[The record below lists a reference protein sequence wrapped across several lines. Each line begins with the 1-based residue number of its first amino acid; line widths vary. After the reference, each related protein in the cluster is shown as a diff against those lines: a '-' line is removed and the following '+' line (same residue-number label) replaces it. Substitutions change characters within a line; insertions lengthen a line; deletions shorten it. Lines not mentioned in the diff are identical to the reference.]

1 VSAITR
7 FTPDSGGSQSLT
19 PVGEARA
26 RLGEG
31 PVWDA
36 RERALYWVDIRAPAL
51 HRLEPATGA
60 ARTWPMPAAIGSVA
74 LRETGGP
81 LVALRSGL
89 HVLDLE
95 SGTLTLAC
103 ALEPERTENRLND
116 GRCDRRG
123 RFWVGSMHD
132 RDGSA
137 TGALYRVDSDRR
149 SHRILDGITVPNG
162 LGWSP
167 DGRVMYFTDSSS
179 RTIHAY
185 DFDLDAGVP
194 SARRVFA
201 RVPDDA
207 GYPDGATVDAEGFLW
222 SAHWDG
228 WRVTRYA
235 PDGRVD
241 RVIRLPVQR
250 PTCCAFGGDGLDV
263 LYVTSAAVGLGPA
276 DLARSPLAGG
286 LFAVEVGVRGLS
298 EPRYAG

>member
-1 VSAITR
+1 LSR
-7 FTPDSGGSQSLT
+7 SRSLI
-19 PVGEARA
+19 PVLVLDARA

-31 PVWDA
+31 ATWDA
-36 RERALYWVDIRAPAL
+36 RDRALYWVDIRAPAL
-51 HRLEPATGA
+51 HRFEPASGA
-60 ARTWPMPAAIGSVA
+60 TRTWPMPEAIGSFA
-74 LRETGGP
+74 LRAAGGA

-89 HVLDLE
+89 HLLDFAGGGLE
-95 SGTLTLAC
+95 LAC
-103 ALEPERTENRLND
+103 APEPDRTENRLND

-132 RDGSA
+132 RGGA
-137 TGALYRVDSDRR
+137 PTGALYRIDPDRT
-149 SHRILDGITVPNG
+149 SHRVLDGITVPNS

-167 DGRVMYFTDSSS
+167 DGRVMYFTDTPS
-179 RTIHAY
+179 RAILAY

-194 SARRVFA
+194 GAPRLFA

-241 RVIRLPVQR
+241 RVIELPVQR
-250 PTCCAFGGDGLDV
+250 PTCCAFGGEGLDV
-263 LYVTSAAVGLGPA
+263 LYVTSARTGLRPE
-276 DLARSPLAGG
+276 DLARGPLAGG
-286 LFAVEVGVRGLS
+286 LFAVHAGVRGLE
-298 EPRYAG
+298 EPRYRG